1 MEEYHDAL
9 QRGRRL
15 AVSREA
21 ALAGSESAM
30 SVVKMED
37 LLVYTRWMV
46 WYMHSVKRIHAFLRV
61 SASSVLHC
69 GRPYPKI
76 QKWHLCGGYYY
87 PISLLLGIFLSQK
100 SSLWSNPV
108 ENSATTGYSTFY
120 RRAPYISSLL
130 TFIHSLTHSL
140 TCLSSLLTHLFTQSL
155 SISHLLYTYSLIPSY
170 SLTHSLTHLPTYLFS
185 HLVIG
190 WLT

>member
-130 TFIHSLTHSL
+130 SFIHSFIHLLIFLINSLIYSVTFNQSL
-140 TCLSSLLTHLFTQSL
+140 T
-155 SISHLLYTYSLIPSY
+155 LYL
-170 SLTHSLTHLPTYLFS
+170 
-185 HLVIG
+185 
-190 WLT
+190 